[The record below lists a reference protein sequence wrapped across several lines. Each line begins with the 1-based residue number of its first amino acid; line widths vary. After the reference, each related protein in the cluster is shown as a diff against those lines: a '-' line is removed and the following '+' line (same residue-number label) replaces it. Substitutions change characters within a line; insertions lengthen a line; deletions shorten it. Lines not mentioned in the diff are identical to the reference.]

1 VEGRALRNT
10 KVIKVALLSLGMLA
24 LATVPSGA
32 RSSLDMR
39 VSPAVSMEPAFL
51 RIQYV
56 VDPHPDNRAVLIT
69 VESSDF
75 FRSSE
80 IHLEGDRAPR
90 TSTIEYRNVPAGVYE
105 ISAVLAG
112 SDGRERAVAHRT
124 LTVIGLGS

>member
-1 VEGRALRNT
+1 VRNT

-32 RSSLDMR
+32 RANLDMR

-56 VDPHPDNRAVLIT
+56 VDPHPDNRTVVIT
-69 VESSDF
+69 VESGDF

-90 TSTIEYRNVPAGVYE
+90 TSAIEYRNVPAGVYE

-112 SDGRERAVAHRT
+112 RDGRERATAHRT